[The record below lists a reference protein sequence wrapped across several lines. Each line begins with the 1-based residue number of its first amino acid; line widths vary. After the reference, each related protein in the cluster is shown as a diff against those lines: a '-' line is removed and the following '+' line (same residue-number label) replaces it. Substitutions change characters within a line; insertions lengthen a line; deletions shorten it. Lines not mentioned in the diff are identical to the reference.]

1 MAFVASLFGTSFGNP
16 DDPMILL
23 KSIVQPSSLTRTE
36 ILEDAS
42 HPLHRSLVDGPFL
55 PFHFRLKGFQVGE
68 HGLGKQQPQ
77 VPRFR
82 YPSTG

>member
-23 KSIVQPSSLTRTE
+23 TSIVQPSSLTRTE

-68 HGLGKQQPQ
+68 RTGQTAASGPQ
-77 VPRFR
+77 V
-82 YPSTG
+82 